1 MDVSPQKGKHMA
13 EPGELTS
20 KSDFVASRKQIKR
33 MARIVA
39 LLKQGDITMKD
50 ILLDLEDSTLRGTTD
65 ITCASRTIRRDLEI
79 LRREYHCP
87 LEYDRPGHHYTLY
100 NKGWEFTLPAVLN
113 NNELLAIVIG
123 GKLSKDILPP
133 STSRSVEDAVNE
145 VIRSNS
151 TSDFLSSGR
160 IGALK
165 ILSNTGETISDEV
178 FNVVFEAWR
187 TCHRLLID
195 YRNSKDV
202 RSQRVIEPHA
212 LVFFDMQWSLKAFC
226 PDTRKWQTYLVSRI
240 DRAYRQEERF
250 SPSQKEIDAI
260 SPDNYYNFPAAGSL
274 KIRLTRR
281 GLQFAK
287 SHPLRS
293 TQVITAKDMDTFI
306 LTVPEISTEE
316 MLRWTLSQVPGDAI
330 PIGPQTMV
338 DAFKSALDKMKA
350 LCP

>member
-1 MDVSPQKGKHMA
+1 MTATKETA
-13 EPGELTS
+13 S

-39 LLKQGDITMKD
+39 LLKQGDLAMKD
-50 ILLDLEDSTLRGTTD
+50 ILEDLEDSTMRGTTD
-65 ITCASRTIRRDLEI
+65 ITCASRTVRRDIEI
-79 LRREYHCP
+79 LKREYHCP
-87 LEYDRPGHHYTLY
+87 MEYDRSGHCYTLY
-100 NKGWEFTLPAVLN
+100 NKSWNFTLPAVLN
-113 NNELLAIVIG
+113 NSELLAIVIG
-123 GKLSKDILPP
+123 GKFSKDILPP
-133 STSRSVEDAVNE
+133 SASRSVQDAVNE

-165 ILSNTGETISDEV
+165 ILSNIGETVSDEV

-195 YRNSKDV
+195 YRDSKDE
-202 RSQRVIEPHA
+202 RSQRVIEPQA
-212 LVFFDMQWSLKAFC
+212 IVFYDMQWSIRAFC
-226 PDTRKWQTYLVSRI
+226 PDTREWRTYLVSRI
-240 DRAYRQEERF
+240 DRAYSQEEKF
-250 SPSQKEIDAI
+250 TPSQKEIDSI
-260 SPDNYYNFPAAGSL
+260 TPDNYYNFPSAGSL
-274 KIRLTRR
+274 KIKLTRS

-293 TQVITAKDMDTFI
+293 TQAITARDMDTFI
-306 LTVPEISTEE
+306 LTVPDVSTEE

-330 PIGPQTMV
+330 PVEPQGMV
-338 DAFKSALDKMKA
+338 DAFKEALDRIRA

>member
-1 MDVSPQKGKHMA
+1 MD
-13 EPGELTS
+13 ELDKNTS

-39 LLKQGDITMKD
+39 LLKQGDLTMND
-50 ILLDLEDSTLRGTTD
+50 ILEDLDDSSSRGTTD
-65 ITCASRTIRRDLEI
+65 ISCASRTVRRDIEI
-79 LRREYHCP
+79 LKHEYHCP
-87 LEYDRPGHHYTLY
+87 LEYDRSGHCYTLY
-100 NKGWEFTLPAVLN
+100 NKSWEFTLPAVLN

-123 GKLSKDILPP
+123 GKFSRDILPP
-133 STSRSVEDAVNE
+133 TTGRSVEDAVNE

-151 TSDFLSSGR
+151 TSEFLSSGR

-195 YRNSKDV
+195 YRNSKDE

-212 LVFFDMQWSLKAFC
+212 IVFYDMQWSIRGFC
-226 PDTRKWQTYLVSRI
+226 PDTKKWRTFLVSRI
-240 DRAYRQEERF
+240 DRAYGQEERF
-250 SPSQKEIDAI
+250 TPSQKEIDAI
-260 SPDNYYNFPAAGSL
+260 VPDNYYNFPVAGGV
-274 KIRLTRR
+274 KIRLTRQ

-287 SHPLRS
+287 SHPIRS
-293 TQVITAKDMDTFI
+293 TQAIMAKDMDTYI
-306 LTVPEISTEE
+306 LTVPEISKEE

-330 PIGPQTMV
+330 PVEPQNMV
-338 DAFKSALDKMKA
+338 DAFKEALDKMRA

>member
-1 MDVSPQKGKHMA
+1 MDASNDKDMMEGA
-13 EPGELTS
+13 EPA

-39 LLKQGDITMKD
+39 LLKKGDLTMRD
-50 ILLDLEDSTLRGTTD
+50 ILADLEDSTIRGTTD
-65 ITCASRTIRRDLEI
+65 ISCASRTVRRDIEI
-79 LRREYHCP
+79 LKKEYNCP
-87 LEYDRPGHHYTLY
+87 LDYDRSGHCYTLY
-100 NKGWEFTLPAVLN
+100 NKSWEFTLPAVLN
-113 NNELLAIVIG
+113 NSELLAIVIG
-123 GKLSKDILPP
+123 GKFSKDILPP

-151 TSDFLSSGR
+151 TGDFLSSGR

-165 ILSNTGETISDEV
+165 ILSNTGVTVSDEV
-178 FNVVFEAWR
+178 FNVVFDAWR

-195 YRNSKDV
+195 YRNSKDE

-212 LVFFDMQWSLKAFC
+212 IVFYDMQWSVRAYWPEKK
-226 PDTRKWQTYLVSRI
+226 KWLTYLVSRI
-240 DRAYRQEERF
+240 DRAYRQEETF
-250 SPSQKEIDAI
+250 TPSQREIDAI
-260 SPDNYYNFPAAGSL
+260 TPDNYYGFPSAGGVR
-274 KIRLTRR
+274 IRLTRR

-293 TQVITAKDMDTFI
+293 TQTVTAKDMDTYI
-306 LTVPEISTEE
+306 LSVEDISTEE

-330 PIGPQTMV
+330 PVEPQPMV
-338 DAFKSALDKMKA
+338 DAFKEALDKMRS

>member
-1 MDVSPQKGKHMA
+1 MA
-13 EPGELTS
+13 EQDAQAS

-39 LLKQGDITMKD
+39 LLKQGNLTMKD
-50 ILLDLEDSTLRGTTD
+50 ILADLEDSTVKGTSD
-65 ITCASRTIRRDLEI
+65 ISCASRTVRRDIEI
-79 LRREYHCP
+79 LKKEYHCP
-87 LEYDRPGHHYTLY
+87 LDYDRSGHCYTLY
-100 NKGWEFTLPAVLN
+100 NKNWDFTLPAVLN
-113 NNELLAIVIG
+113 NSELLAIVIG
-123 GKLSKDILPP
+123 GKFSKDILPP

-145 VIRSNS
+145 VIRCNS
-151 TSDFLSSGR
+151 TDDYLSRGR

-195 YRNSKDV
+195 YRNSKDE

-212 LVFFDMQWSLKAFC
+212 MVFYDMQWSIKAFC
-226 PDTRKWQTYLVSRI
+226 PDQGKWLTFLISRI

-250 SPSQKEIDAI
+250 TPSQKEIEAI
-260 SPDNYYNFPAAGSL
+260 TPDNYYSFPSAGGV

-287 SHPLRS
+287 AHPLRS
-293 TQVITAKDMDTFI
+293 TQSVTAKDMDTYI
-306 LTVPEISTEE
+306 LSVPDISTEE

-330 PIGPQTMV
+330 PVEPQKMV
-338 DAFKSALDKMKA
+338 DAFKDALKTMLY
-350 LCP
+350 LCSTSTK

>member
-1 MDVSPQKGKHMA
+1 MDASMA
-13 EPGELTS
+13 EQEEQAS

-39 LLKQGDITMKD
+39 LLKQGDMTMKD
-50 ILLDLEDSTLRGTTD
+50 ILADLENSTMGGTTD
-65 ITCASRTIRRDLEI
+65 ISCASRTVRRDIEI
-79 LRREYHCP
+79 LKKEYHCP
-87 LEYDRPGHHYTLY
+87 LDYDRSGHCYTLY
-100 NKGWEFTLPAVLN
+100 NKNWDFTLPAVLN
-113 NNELLAIVIG
+113 NSELLAIVIG

-145 VIRSNS
+145 VIRCNS
-151 TSDFLSSGR
+151 TDDYLSRGR

-165 ILSNTGETISDEV
+165 ILSNTGETV
-178 FNVVFEAWR
+178 WR

-195 YRNSKDV
+195 YRNSRDE

-212 LVFFDMQWSLKAFC
+212 IVFYDMQWSIKAFC
-226 PDTRKWQTYLVSRI
+226 PDKGKWLTFLVSRI
-240 DRAYRQEERF
+240 DRAYRQEEKF
-250 SPSQKEIDAI
+250 IPSQKEIDSI
-260 SPDNYYNFPAAGSL
+260 TPDNYYSFPSAGNV

-293 TQVITAKDMDTFI
+293 TQSVTAKDMATYI
-306 LTVPEISTEE
+306 LSVPDISTEE
-316 MLRWTLSQVPGDAI
+316 MLHWTLSQVPGDAI
-330 PIGPQTMV
+330 PVEPQTMV
-338 DAFKSALDKMKA
+338 DAFKEALDKMRS